1 MKFKLGEL
9 IRQENTRYRVIK
21 YKIKLN
27 SKQGGN
33 NPLICVHLNLSPLK
47 VLVSVVSEEIHR
59 Y

>member
-9 IRQENTRYRVIK
+9 IRQEKTRYRVIK
-21 YKIKLN
+21 YKIKL

-33 NPLICVHLNLSPLK
+33 NPLICVHLSPLT
-47 VLVSVVSEEIHR
+47 VIVSVVSDEIHR

>member
-9 IRQENTRYRVIK
+9 IRQENTRCRVIK
-21 YKIKLN
+21 YKIKL

-47 VLVSVVSEEIHR
+47 VLVSVVSDEIHR

>member
-1 MKFKLGEL
+1 MKFELGEL

-33 NPLICVHLNLSPLK
+33 NPLICVHLSPLK
-47 VLVSVVSEEIHR
+47 VLVSVVSDEIHR